1 MRALLALALVATA
14 AVAQNP
20 QDFIP
25 FLLAN
30 HLPSGMPRSY
40 AVEPTNYFE
49 KVPTHERPHHYN
61 TSHYIPQC
69 NNMSVPAANMNAYM
83 FQTEELLTGIGLD
96 IYDASIWCIALS
108 IMNHSETCLDKFI
121 NGVLVP
127 HKTVQFADIRGDAP
141 CKGRMFTGACTDPH
155 ASGVCGFCYGD
166 DDASLTNND
175 AYFFRM
181 ISDYWA
187 IEGTIDARCPS
198 LNKEWIWN
206 DYKPILGENAWA
218 NMIGP
223 AQVAMVRAG
232 YDANAV
238 PDTDPMFVLGIPF
251 LKALATMKVGDTG
264 AFYYTP
270 WNTWFG
276 FSHLSETVGST
287 YSIENQASTL
297 AGLRSLYYVINAKKT
312 TQYKSYLPTIKT
324 YAQGVQKSILNAWNH
339 SAGYFRQGGHFNQTS
354 GKQSWGQIGEPLFA
368 VDCQT
373 WVGSVLGTKVID
385 SNFGH
390 GAAYNLWQTT
400 KKAAGYSCPNGG
412 LCGVGY
418 TYNNISGEVF
428 SGEWTYGAIN
438 WLRIMVNDSGY
449 KSEWISNLQSDI
461 SAMEFGLETYLYTST
476 KINNSTDDMKSVK
489 YANKR
494 YWIPFGWYANSIPAT
509 ASTAWAVTNGAKY
522 NPFNVNHGAFAPYDG
537 W

>member
-1 MRALLALALVATA
+1 MTVLAAAATA
-14 AVAQNP
+14 QRP
-20 QDFIP
+20 EDFVP

-30 HLPSGMPRSY
+30 VLPSGMPRSY
-40 AVEPTNYFE
+40 AIEPANYFM
-49 KVPTHERPHHYN
+49 KVPPSERPNHY
-61 TSHYIPQC
+61 TKSFYIPQC
-69 NNMSVPAANMNAYM
+69 DNMSVPAANMNAYM
-83 FQTEELLTGIGLD
+83 FQTEQLLTGIGLD
-96 IYDASIWCIALS
+96 IYDGSMWCIALS
-108 IMNHSETCLDKFI
+108 LMNHSQTCLDHFI
-121 NGVLVP
+121 NGKLVLD
-127 HKTVQFADIRGDAP
+127 KTVQFQDIRGDAP
-141 CKGRMFTGACTDPH
+141 CNGRMFTGACTDPH

-166 DDASLTNND
+166 QDSSLSSSN

-218 NMIGP
+218 QMIGP
-223 AQVAMVRAG
+223 AQVAMIRAN
-232 YDANAV
+232 YNPNAI
-238 PDTDPMFVLGIPF
+238 PADDPVFKLGIPF
-251 LKALATMKVGDTG
+251 LQALSVMKVGNTG

-276 FSHLSETVGST
+276 FSHLSQTVGDT

-297 AGLRSLYYVINAKKT
+297 AGLRSLYYIISKQTNS
-312 TQYKSYLPTIKT
+312 QYASYLPTIKS
-324 YAQGVQKSILNAWNH
+324 YADGIKKAILAAFN
-339 SAGYFRQGGHFNQTS
+339 GEFFRQGGNYNATT
-354 GKQSWGQIGEPLFA
+354 GEQSWGQIGEPIFA

-373 WVGSVLGTKVID
+373 WVSTVLGTKVID
-385 SNFGH
+385 GEFGH
-390 GAAYNLWQTT
+390 GTAYELWQTV
-400 KKAAGYSCPNGG
+400 KQYSQYECPSGG

-418 TYNNISGEVF
+418 TFNNISGQVF

-438 WLRIMVNDSGY
+438 WLRVMINDSGY
-449 KSEWISNLQSDI
+449 KQEWITNLQNDVMN
-461 SAMEFGLETYLYTST
+461 MEFGLETYLYMSST
-476 KINNSTDDMKSVK
+476 VNNGTEELKSVK

-522 NPFNVNHGAFAPYDG
+522 NPFNVDHGKFAPYDG